1 MDFVKYIGLLTCI
14 LTTVNCQQTRQR
26 HTETDDY
33 LRSAD
38 QTQGQYERAIPAI
51 WGSWQLTNPCSVSCD
66 GQGFLQRNRECS
78 TGSISD
84 CERGGGRSWE
94 VTVCNNGPC
103 TTPSGPAA
111 WSPWTEKQSCS
122 VTCDGGYKE
131 LVRTCSTG
139 NYNDC
144 KGQYWSVQGCNKE
157 PCSPE
162 WLEWGA
168 QSSCSMTCGLGVA
181 ARYRT
186 CNSGS
191 LTDCTGKS
199 YLLEACQVKACEA
212 PSTTPA
218 PTTLQPASW
227 TAWHTYIQCSKTC
240 GVGFGERVREC
251 SSGNN
256 NDCVGNAWDVS
267 SCNIADCSVDGTWA
281 EWSTWTSCPVT
292 CGTDRVTRNRSCSYG
307 DGGTPGKP
315 CEGDSTESR
324 DCNTGVCPVDGT
336 WADWSS
342 WSTCSQTCDD
352 GQQQRSRTCTFSS
365 NAPHG
370 ADCPGNAMET
380 KTCSQGLCPA
390 DGAWAEWSSWSDC
403 TKTCGDG
410 IRFRAR
416 ICLFDMN
423 RPHGADCT
431 GEVSQRDTCNV
442 KQCIADGQWN
452 QWGGWSQCTHTCN
465 GGKQSRGRVCLYT
478 PGFLHGAPCPGDS
491 IAIQNCGTSE
501 CPVDGIWG
509 PWYPWGTCSQSCDT
523 GRTTRS
529 RTCMF
534 RTRDPA
540 TPHGKECDGDMTQL
554 KDCNTDVCPVDAR
567 WSTWSAFTTCDKTC
581 GGGRRARTRHC
592 IYDPV
597 APMGLNCTGSTEESE
612 QCNTVECPVDGV
624 LQSWKSWSHCTV
636 TCEGGT
642 HSRTR
647 DCYFPLNRPHGDNC
661 TGPLREQEICNDNMC
676 PTTTPATTTT
686 TLATVEG
693 HWSKWDPWTICTQS
707 CGTGSQYRERH
718 CTYPDHTLHGEKCPG
733 PLNQTRECNTQH
745 CPVDGKWSDWST
757 YSRCSVSCGNG
768 THTRSRTCD
777 FDPRYDSGDN
787 CTGPASE
794 SGICQAPKCPVDG
807 VFQDCGAWSV
817 CPVTCG
823 GGIQDRTRICF
834 FPPDTPH
841 GQDCGNY
848 THENQTCNNNKCPV
862 DGVLTEWSEW
872 SACTVTCGGGT
883 MYHNRTCYFPPDV
896 PHGLDCKRRLEN
908 TKTCNTNKCPVDGY
922 WSAWSDWPKC
932 SVTCDGGNQQRTRHC
947 VYDSHAPKG
956 TPCAG
961 SGSEDRECNTDQ
973 CPVDGNWNAWKAWSP
988 CSVTCENGTH
998 TRHREC
1004 HFIKTAPKGRDCNGS
1019 ALQSEGCNDGI
1030 CPVDGVWESWTAWT
1044 PCTVSCGNG
1053 TTTRDR
1059 NCFFPLDVPHGTD
1072 CTGDT
1077 SELRSC
1083 NETLCPIDGVW
1094 ASWTTWSDCSQT
1106 CGGGNTTRTRNCT
1119 YDLLAPRGQ
1128 ECPGDAVES
1137 SLCNIQNCPVDGL
1150 WSSWSNFTEC
1160 TTTCGTG
1167 SQYRVRQCEFQPG
1180 YPHGENCT
1188 GPSNENSNCNE
1199 NPCPVD
1205 GVWTAWVK
1213 WSVCSASCAGGTRNR
1228 SRTCDF
1234 PEPPIPHGSPCNG
1247 SAEAMENCN
1256 IEKCPIAGHWSNWS
1270 LPTDCSLS
1278 CGGGVQTR
1286 NRSCVFDD
1294 PDAPHLS
1301 ECFGNTT
1308 ETLDCNTQHCPVDGV
1323 WKAWNA
1329 WHQCSVTCGGGNRV
1343 RDRDCFFPPDIAQ
1356 GESCAGQKTEIEQC
1370 NTNLCPV
1377 NGTFTA
1383 WSDWTSCSHTCGDG
1397 SQFRTRKCEFNGG
1410 PPGVNCTGNYS
1421 DSQTCNIAVCP
1432 VDGKWAAWEQW
1443 TYCTATCGTG
1453 SRSRNRTC
1461 FFPSDKPKGDNCT
1474 GPDSDSAICNTQLCP
1489 VDGTW
1494 NQWGSWTPCV
1504 ETCGNG
1510 TSTRN
1515 RTCEYLPLGSPPGNP
1530 CPESDRDVK
1539 YCNTDPCPVDGV
1551 WGFWTHWTACDV
1563 TCGGGNKTRDRP
1575 CNFPSDHP
1583 HGDNCTG
1590 NSQEMDI
1597 CNTNLCP
1604 VNGDWG
1610 SWGEWTKCSATCNIG
1625 QHSRNRT
1632 CVYDPVAPKGAKCLG
1647 RDHMAGFCND
1657 GYCPQDG
1664 VLSEW
1669 GTWSACS
1676 VTCGDGMESRDR
1688 SCVYPIPLAPHG
1700 KPCEGETNNT
1710 RACLNVTQC
1719 TVDGVWS
1726 EWSTYGACSVTCGNG
1741 DKIRTRTC
1749 DFTPGHPQG
1758 HNCVGNST
1766 QSIGCTMRS
1775 CPVDGVWES
1784 WEAWDVCTRTCGT
1797 GTKVRTRDCFFPPRV
1812 TQGDFCTTGKSKET
1826 VDCNTNQCAVDG
1838 TPGQWTEWT
1847 SCTVSCGGGTQ
1858 TRTRNC
1864 TYPENSVHGEECK
1877 DSLSENRNC
1886 NSDVC
1891 RVDGVWSLWS
1901 AWGACSVTCAD
1912 GTQLRT
1918 RSCTFP
1924 PDAAKGKDCG
1934 GNGNA
1939 TQTCNLGGCPVDGFW
1954 GAWESWSACSVTCGN
1969 GQQTRDRNCTFPPDA
1984 VKGTECQGQPQDH
1997 QQCNDGPCTKA
2008 TTTPMA

>member
-1 MDFVKYIGLLTCI
+1 MFIHVHKRTVFGPRGACYFTLSLYMYISGRCVGRVKHVVSHYVYKCI
-14 LTTVNCQQTRQR
+14 L
-26 HTETDDY
+26 
-33 LRSAD
+33 
-38 QTQGQYERAIPAI
+38 
-51 WGSWQLTNPCSVSCD
+51 
-66 GQGFLQRNRECS
+66 
-78 TGSISD
+78 
-84 CERGGGRSWE
+84 
-94 VTVCNNGPC
+94 
-103 TTPSGPAA
+103 
-111 WSPWTEKQSCS
+111 
-122 VTCDGGYKE
+122 
-131 LVRTCSTG
+131 
-139 NYNDC
+139 
-144 KGQYWSVQGCNKE
+144 
-157 PCSPE
+157 
-162 WLEWGA
+162 
-168 QSSCSMTCGLGVA
+168 
-181 ARYRT
+181 
-186 CNSGS
+186 
-191 LTDCTGKS
+191 
-199 YLLEACQVKACEA
+199 
-212 PSTTPA
+212 
-218 PTTLQPASW
+218 
-227 TAWHTYIQCSKTC
+227 
-240 GVGFGERVREC
+240 
-251 SSGNN
+251 
-256 NDCVGNAWDVS
+256 
-267 SCNIADCSVDGTWA
+267 
-281 EWSTWTSCPVT
+281 
-292 CGTDRVTRNRSCSYG
+292 
-307 DGGTPGKP
+307 
-315 CEGDSTESR
+315 
-324 DCNTGVCPVDGT
+324 
-336 WADWSS
+336 
-342 WSTCSQTCDD
+342 
-352 GQQQRSRTCTFSS
+352 
-365 NAPHG
+365 
-370 ADCPGNAMET
+370 
-380 KTCSQGLCPA
+380 A

-423 RPHGADCT
+423 RPHGAD
-431 GEVSQRDTCNV
+431 S
-442 KQCIADGQWN
+442 DGQWN

-554 KDCNTDVCPVDAR
+554 KDLDAR

-647 DCYFPLNRPHGDNC
+647 DCYFPLNRPHETYC
-661 TGPLREQEICNDNMC
+661 FPLTPIFLLQSKATGPNGIHGQSVRSHAERDPSTESGTARI
-676 PTTTPATTTT
+676 PTTP
-686 TLATVEG
+686 
-693 HWSKWDPWTICTQS
+693 CT
-707 CGTGSQYRERH
+707 
-718 CTYPDHTLHGEKCPG
+718 EKSVPG
-733 PLNQTRECNTQH
+733 PSIRRGSVTHNTALWMENGPTGQPTVDVQCRVATAPTRGQGRATL
-745 CPVDGKWSDWST
+745 T
-757 YSRCSVSCGNG
+757 
-768 THTRSRTCD
+768 
-777 FDPRYDSGDN
+777 
-787 CTGPASE
+787 
-794 SGICQAPKCPVDG
+794 PVDG

-908 TKTCNTNKCPVDGY
+908 TKTCNTNKCPVDG
-922 WSAWSDWPKC
+922 
-932 SVTCDGGNQQRTRHC
+932 
-947 VYDSHAPKG
+947 
-956 TPCAG
+956 
-961 SGSEDRECNTDQ
+961 
-973 CPVDGNWNAWKAWSP
+973 
-988 CSVTCENGTH
+988 
-998 TRHREC
+998 
-1004 HFIKTAPKGRDCNGS
+1004 
-1019 ALQSEGCNDGI
+1019 
-1030 CPVDGVWESWTAWT
+1030 VWESWTAWT

-1077 SELRSC
+1077 SELRRRGMGLMDHVVRLFADMRWRKYDQDS
-1083 NETLCPIDGVW
+1083 ELHLRPFSTEGTGVPRR
-1094 ASWTTWSDCSQT
+1094 
-1106 CGGGNTTRTRNCT
+1106 CGRE
-1119 YDLLAPRGQ
+1119 Q
-1128 ECPGDAVES
+1128 
-1137 SLCNIQNCPVDGL
+1137 PVQHPEL
-1150 WSSWSNFTEC
+1150 PSNFTEC

-1453 SRSRNRTC
+1453 SRSRNRT
-1461 FFPSDKPKGDNCT
+1461 
-1474 GPDSDSAICNTQLCP
+1474 
-1489 VDGTW
+1489 
-1494 NQWGSWTPCV
+1494 
-1504 ETCGNG
+1504 
-1510 TSTRN
+1510 N

-1539 YCNTDPCPVDGV
+1539 YCNTDP
-1551 WGFWTHWTACDV
+1551 
-1563 TCGGGNKTRDRP
+1563 
-1575 CNFPSDHP
+1575 
-1583 HGDNCTG
+1583 
-1590 NSQEMDI
+1590 
-1597 CNTNLCP
+1597 CP

-1826 VDCNTNQCAVDG
+1826 VDLDG

-1997 QQCNDGPCTKA
+1997 QQCNDGPCTSKYTSTMCGTLEECHNGWFSKYSSTDKCLNFDEKFVYTSA
-2008 TTTPMA
+2008 FECEFCCGSDNCNLKVNPPNKYYPVP